1 MQAFFTLLIIAVA
14 MVNGWTDA
22 PSAIAGCVCTR
33 SLTPKSSLL
42 LAAFC
47 NFAGAVVM
55 AWIRPGVA
63 QTLYGIADF
72 GNNPSSALISLCCA
86 LVSVILWAS
95 VTCFFGIPTSESH
108 ALISGMAGA
117 ALASNTSLSAIRADE
132 WRSVAIGL
140 LVSTLPVVIFAFFI
154 YRITRRVFKSQDRRG
169 TIRYFKRVQFL
180 SAGSSAFL
188 HGAQDSQKFIGVYL
202 LGLTFLGKHTSGGDT
217 FRIPLYVTLVCA
229 SAMTLGTMLGGSRI
243 IKKVGCEMTH
253 LDALSSSAA
262 DTASSAILG
271 VCSFLGIPTATTHA
285 KTCAMMGVGLCN
297 KNGTNPRV
305 VGQLLLGWLLTFP
318 VCAAIGF
325 LLSFGAHRV
334 FL

>member
-1 MQAFFTLLIIAVA
+1 MQAFFTVLIIAVA

-33 SLTPKSSLL
+33 SLSPRASLL
-42 LAAFC
+42 LAALC
-47 NFAGAVVM
+47 NFAGAIIM
-55 AWIRPGVA
+55 AMIRPSVA
-63 QTLYGIADF
+63 ETLYGIADF
-72 GNNPSSALISLCCA
+72 GKEPSSALLSLCCA
-86 LVSVILWAS
+86 LIAVIVWACI
-95 VTCFFGIPTSESH
+95 TCFFGIPTSESH

-117 ALASNTSLSAIRADE
+117 ALASNPSLSAIRADE
-132 WRSVAIGL
+132 WKSVAIGL
-140 LVSTLPVVIFAFFI
+140 LVSTLPVVIFAFLI
-154 YRITRRVFKSQDRRG
+154 YRLTRRVFQNQDRRG

-188 HGAQDSQKFIGVYL
+188 HGAQDSQKFIGVYM
-202 LGLTFLGKHTSGGDT
+202 LGLSFLGKHTEGDT
-217 FRIPLYVTLVCA
+217 FAIPLYVTLICA
-229 SAMTLGTMLGGSRI
+229 TAMTLGTMMGGSRI

-253 LDALSSSAA
+253 LDALGSSAA

-297 KNGTNPRV
+297 KNGTDPRV
-305 VGQLLLGWLLTFP
+305 VTQMLLGWILTFP

-325 LLSFGAHRV
+325 LLSLLARCV

>member
-1 MQAFFTLLIIAVA
+1 MQAFFTVLIIAVA
-14 MVNGWTDA
+14 MVNGWTDV

-42 LAAFC
+42 LAALC
-47 NFAGAVVM
+47 NFAGAIIM
-55 AWIRPGVA
+55 ALIRPGVA
-63 QTLYGIADF
+63 ETLYGIADF
-72 GNNPSSALISLCCA
+72 GDDPSSALISLCCA
-86 LVSVILWAS
+86 LISVIVWAS
-95 VTCFFGIPTSESH
+95 VACFFGIPTSESH
-108 ALISGMAGA
+108 ALMSGMAGA
-117 ALASNTSLSAIRADE
+117 AFASNMSLSAIRAEE

-154 YRITRRVFKSQDRRG
+154 YQITRLAFQGQDRRG

-188 HGAQDSQKFIGVYL
+188 HGAQDSQKFIGVYM
-202 LGLTFLGKHTSGGDT
+202 LGLSFLGKHTESDT
-217 FRIPLYVTLVCA
+217 FTIPLYVTLICA
-229 SAMTLGTMLGGSRI
+229 TAMTLGTMLGGSKI

-253 LDALSSSAA
+253 LDALGSSAA

-297 KNGTNPRV
+297 KNGTDPRV
-305 VGQLLLGWLLTFP
+305 VGQMLLGWILTFP
-318 VCAAIGF
+318 ICAAISF
-325 LLSFGAHRV
+325 LLSLGAHSL